1 MSDNETTTP
10 VSTESGSNDQQT
22 QVLIMAVAGLFTSF
36 VGPLILYFVW
46 KDKNPLVQ
54 RAGSKIVNSHITL
67 WLMFIGAMIVAAI
80 LGIIIGFLNL
90 IVMLAAVLFYLYVC
104 VMLIIKANKKE
115 YDQLKVPFFTLNL
128 LK

>member
-10 VSTESGSNDQQT
+10 VSTESAAIDQHK
-22 QVLIMAVAGLFTSF
+22 QVFIMAVLGLFTNF
-36 VGPLILYFVW
+36 LGPVILYFVW

-54 RAGSKIVNSHITL
+54 TAGSKIVNCHITL
-67 WLMFIGAMIVAAI
+67 WLMMIAAI
-80 LGIIIGFLNL
+80 IVGTILTFIFAPIGGL
-90 IVMLAAVLFYLYVC
+90 VMLAAVLFYLYVC
-104 VMLIIKANKKE
+104 VMLIMKANKKE